1 MSWTTVSGGGNI
13 TLGTGTTGDYIST
26 ITGGNGI
33 TSTGAT
39 SGENIAHSLS
49 VDTKANGGLV
59 FESNKLAVKLD
70 HNNITGK
77 LAASDGGTGHDNYTI
92 GQLLVANS
100 TSSLTKLTPGT
111 SGYFLKSEG
120 AGSPLVWSNVAAV
133 GSSTP
138 AALSAGDFLV
148 GGPFNGASAATF
160 NVQGDTANTANK
172 LVARDGSGDIIVSKI
187 NATTI
192 DLGGVSDTTLVRSSP
207 GVVTIEGNE
216 IRTGTVPIAKGGTGA
231 TTLVDL
237 ITLGTHTTGNYVTS
251 ITGGDG
257 ITAGGATEGGTP
269 TVAID
274 LKTSGGLEFN
284 GGQIRVKID
293 DSGINGVLPVA
304 KGGTGVTS
312 GLTALNATN
321 LTSGAVAIARGGT
334 GVTSGLTALN
344 ATNLTSGTVNTLR
357 GGTGITGGYSA
368 GDILY
373 ATNSTT
379 LSKLNKGDDGKVL
392 TLASGLPTWAAA
404 TGSSGG
410 SYWTEHT
417 NGTDVYRTSG
427 NVGIGTTNPVYPLDV
442 NGDIRTTSE
451 GGFRGNGGNITGI
464 NITSERNETII
475 NFGQQSSLK
484 KSINGDPL

>member
-1 MSWTTVSGGGNI
+1 
-13 TLGTGTTGDYIST
+13 
-26 ITGGNGI
+26 
-33 TSTGAT
+33 
-39 SGENIAHSLS
+39 
-49 VDTKANGGLV
+49 
-59 FESNKLAVKLD
+59 
-70 HNNITGK
+70 
-77 LAASDGGTGHDNYTI
+77 
-92 GQLLVANS
+92 
-100 TSSLTKLTPGT
+100 
-111 SGYFLKSEG
+111 
-120 AGSPLVWSNVAAV
+120 
-133 GSSTP
+133 
-138 AALSAGDFLV
+138 
-148 GGPFNGASAATF
+148 
-160 NVQGDTANTANK
+160 
-172 LVARDGSGDIIVSKI
+172 LVARDASGDIIVSKI

-192 DLGGVSDTTLVRSSP
+192 DLGGVSDTTLVRSNP

-312 GLTALNATN
+312 GLTALNAAN

-344 ATNLTSGTVNTLR
+344 AANLTSGTVNTLR
-357 GGTGITGGYSA
+357 GGTGISGGYSA

-392 TLASGLPTWAAA
+392 TLASGLPTWATA

-410 SYWTEHT
+410 SYWTQ
-417 NGTDVYRTSG
+417 NGSDISYNSG
-427 NVGIGTTNPVYPLDV
+427 NVGISNAAPTHTLDIGSNV
-442 NGDIRTTSE
+442 SVIDDGVDKLYI
-451 GGFRGNGGNITGI
+451 RGNVYSTHD
-464 NITSERNETII
+464 II
-475 NFGQQSSLK
+475 SLGTVHCK
-484 KSINGDPL
+484 EIIAVNSRIKNSTVVTEAPTRQIRLI

>member
-1 MSWTTVSGGGNI
+1 
-13 TLGTGTTGDYIST
+13 
-26 ITGGNGI
+26 
-33 TSTGAT
+33 
-39 SGENIAHSLS
+39 
-49 VDTKANGGLV
+49 
-59 FESNKLAVKLD
+59 
-70 HNNITGK
+70 
-77 LAASDGGTGHDNYTI
+77 
-92 GQLLVANS
+92 VANTVGGS
-100 TSSLTKLTPGT
+100 VTLTKLTPGT

-138 AALSAGDFLV
+138 SALSAGDFLV

-172 LVARDGSGDIIVSKI
+172 LVARNGSGDIIVSKI

-192 DLGGVSDTTLVRSSP
+192 DLGGGSDTTLARVSP

-216 IRTGTVPIAKGGTGA
+216 IRTGTVPVAKGGTGA

-284 GGQIRVKID
+284 SGKLGVKID
-293 DSGINGVLPVA
+293 DSGINGVLPIA
-304 KGGTGVTS
+304 KGGTGVTT
-312 GLTALNATN
+312 GLTVLNATN
-321 LTSGAVAIARGGT
+321 LTSGTVNILRGGT
-334 GVTSGLTALN
+334 GVTTGLTVLN

-357 GGTGITGGYSA
+357 GGTGVTSGLTALNAANLTSGTVNTLRGGTGISGGYSA

-379 LSKLNKGDDGKVL
+379 LSTLTPVNGDVGSFLKLGTGNV
-392 TLASGLPTWAAA
+392 PQWA
-404 TGSSGG
+404 TVSSSGG
-410 SYWTEHT
+410 NYWTEHT

-427 NVGIGTTNPVYPLDV
+427 NVGIGTTTPAYTLDV

-464 NITSERNETII
+464 NITSERDKTII